1 MAQQTT
7 QVAITVCD
15 YDEAIAFF
23 VQKLGFELVEDTP
36 LGGGKR
42 WVRVHPPGGSG
53 PTLLLAR
60 AVGEQRLTSVG
71 NQTGGRV
78 FVFLETDDLRR
89 DYRLLSERGVTFVR
103 GPSEEPFGTVAVFS
117 DLYGNLSTSSRRG
130 SQRAP
135 ANQAAGG
142 CPAGRCQTTRNPAG
156 TCPAG
161 RCQTTRNR
169 SSQSGSIPALA
180 ARREG
185 AEWAGL

>member
-1 MAQQTT
+1 MAQRIT
-7 QVAITVCD
+7 QVAITVRD
-15 YDEAIAFF
+15 YDEAIAFY
-23 VQKLGFELVEDTP
+23 VQKLGFELIEDTP

-60 AVGEQRLTSVG
+60 AVGEQQLTSVG

-89 DYRLLSERGVTFVR
+89 DHRLLSERGVTFVR
-103 GPSEEPFGTVAVFS
+103 GPSEEPFGTVAVFA
-117 DLYGNLSTSSRRG
+117 DLYGNLFDLIQTRV
-130 SQRAP
+130 
-135 ANQAAGG
+135 
-142 CPAGRCQTTRNPAG
+142 PAGPGESGGGRVSG
-156 TCPAG
+156 GKVSAG